1 MTHKKASGYEEIGH
15 TADLSLKVW
24 ATTLEDLF
32 INALSGMYSMIDV
45 SVSVDD
51 QLEYQEF
58 YFDGMDHESLLVSFL
73 SECNFKLQYEKV
85 YLDIK
90 EIIVGTKSL
99 MVKFSQ
105 LKINEF
111 VKEIKAVTYHN
122 LKIKHCSLG
131 YSVVIVFDV

>member
-45 SVSVDD
+45 SVSADD
-51 QLEYQEF
+51 QLELQEL
-58 YFDGMDHESLLVSFL
+58 YFDEMDHESLLVSFL
-73 SECNFKLQYEKV
+73 SECNFKLQNEKE
-85 YLDIK
+85 YLDVH

-99 MVKFSQ
+99 MVKFS
-105 LKINEF
+105 KFRINKF

-122 LKIKHCSLG
+122 LKIKNSSKG